1 MHFLQVQCH
10 INVNVHVYS
19 TTEVSG
25 QYNYAPIVCYGQI
38 SSWENSVHFLELMT
52 NTTIFSIVGS
62 NKYPL
67 QMGGQRQHGMRS
79 SPNTTRQCES
89 NLMPFDPESNTPST
103 LPNASIINPRLPS
116 TVTVLLNQNI
126 TNRKQYFSH
135 SPTLYS
141 QITGKYASVESKIFP
156 HILLLCSIS
165 YSCFNGLTI
174 NQHFI
179 KPLQGEKCTSYLS
192 VVDLS
197 IVLPRVFFFAAL
209 CGRTNLRLRSRAR
222 TPTKL
227 LRSTF

>member
-1 MHFLQVQCH
+1 MKELILLKKCVRMKTFLIMYKCIKCIQ
-10 INVNVHVYS
+10 
-19 TTEVSG
+19 
-25 QYNYAPIVCYGQI
+25 
-38 SSWENSVHFLELMT
+38 
-52 NTTIFSIVGS
+52 
-62 NKYPL
+62 
-67 QMGGQRQHGMRS
+67 
-79 SPNTTRQCES
+79 
-89 NLMPFDPESNTPST
+89 D
-103 LPNASIINPRLPS
+103 
-116 TVTVLLNQNI
+116 
-126 TNRKQYFSH
+126 

-141 QITGKYASVESKIFP
+141 QITGEYASVGSKIFP

-192 VVDLS
+192 AVDLS

>member
-1 MHFLQVQCH
+1 MLEKLKLIHIFLPLLDPNSLCKYLL
-10 INVNVHVYS
+10 NS
-19 TTEVSG
+19 TTSSLTALGARNLVKS
-25 QYNYAPIVCYGQI
+25 YN
-38 SSWENSVHFLELMT
+38 WLSV
-52 NTTIFSIVGS
+52 
-62 NKYPL
+62 K
-67 QMGGQRQHGMRS
+67 
-79 SPNTTRQCES
+79 CE
-89 NLMPFDPESNTPST
+89 
-103 LPNASIINPRLPS
+103 
-116 TVTVLLNQNI
+116 VLLLWLSLISTNNQ
-126 TNRKQYFSH
+126 Y

-165 YSCFNGLTI
+165 YSSFNGLTI

-209 CGRTNLRLRSRAR
+209 CGRTNLRSRSRAR

>member
-1 MHFLQVQCH
+1 MPWGE
-10 INVNVHVYS
+10 Y
-19 TTEVSG
+19 
-25 QYNYAPIVCYGQI
+25 YNYRATAGTVAANSGVSTLGFKLWPCIY
-38 SSWENSVHFLELMT
+38 NSVTVKACSSFIDFELLPTTPLLVKFT
-52 NTTIFSIVGS
+52 N
-62 NKYPL
+62 
-67 QMGGQRQHGMRS
+67 
-79 SPNTTRQCES
+79 
-89 NLMPFDPESNTPST
+89 
-103 LPNASIINPRLPS
+103 IN
-116 TVTVLLNQNI
+116 
-126 TNRKQYFSH
+126 

-179 KPLQGEKCTSYLS
+179 KPLQGEKCTSYLY

-209 CGRTNLRLRSRAR
+209 CGCTNLRLRSRAR

>member
-1 MHFLQVQCH
+1 MLMSSLLSQGLKC
-10 INVNVHVYS
+10 S
-19 TTEVSG
+19 TCIQSL
-25 QYNYAPIVCYGQI
+25 
-38 SSWENSVHFLELMT
+38 SSLYL
-52 NTTIFSIVGS
+52 
-62 NKYPL
+62 
-67 QMGGQRQHGMRS
+67 
-79 SPNTTRQCES
+79 
-89 NLMPFDPESNTPST
+89 
-103 LPNASIINPRLPS
+103 
-116 TVTVLLNQNI
+116 LLNKLGVEHSSKWVLTVWKVLHI
-126 TNRKQYFSH
+126 THRWGFAVNLKCISH
-135 SPTLYS
+135 TSPTLYS
-141 QITGKYASVESKIFP
+141 QIAGKYASVESKIFP

-209 CGRTNLRLRSRAR
+209 CGRTNLRLRSHAR

>member
-1 MHFLQVQCH
+1 MDNGVFAQCQK
-10 INVNVHVYS
+10 ICSQSS
-19 TTEVSG
+19 TNISHTMKL
-25 QYNYAPIVCYGQI
+25 AKMK
-38 SSWENSVHFLELMT
+38 SSWTWTSNQADSL
-52 NTTIFSIVGS
+52 NT
-62 NKYPL
+62 
-67 QMGGQRQHGMRS
+67 H
-79 SPNTTRQCES
+79 
-89 NLMPFDPESNTPST
+89 
-103 LPNASIINPRLPS
+103 
-116 TVTVLLNQNI
+116 NI
-126 TNRKQYFSH
+126 RN

-209 CGRTNLRLRSRAR
+209 CGRTNLRLCSRAR

>member
-1 MHFLQVQCH
+1 MQKTYICLNSEQLLSLLVSRLYH
-10 INVNVHVYS
+10 I
-19 TTEVSG
+19 
-25 QYNYAPIVCYGQI
+25 
-38 SSWENSVHFLELMT
+38 
-52 NTTIFSIVGS
+52 TI
-62 NKYPL
+62 
-67 QMGGQRQHGMRS
+67 
-79 SPNTTRQCES
+79 
-89 NLMPFDPESNTPST
+89 
-103 LPNASIINPRLPS
+103 
-116 TVTVLLNQNI
+116 
-126 TNRKQYFSH
+126 

-141 QITGKYASVESKIFP
+141 QKTGKYASVESKIFP

-165 YSCFNGLTI
+165 YSCFNGVSI

-222 TPTKL
+222 TPTKP

>member
-1 MHFLQVQCH
+1 MLPCRRRGLQCYHVDVAGYNVCDYNPQQLQTKLFTSMH
-10 INVNVHVYS
+10 IVN
-19 TTEVSG
+19 
-25 QYNYAPIVCYGQI
+25 
-38 SSWENSVHFLELMT
+38 
-52 NTTIFSIVGS
+52 
-62 NKYPL
+62 
-67 QMGGQRQHGMRS
+67 
-79 SPNTTRQCES
+79 
-89 NLMPFDPESNTPST
+89 
-103 LPNASIINPRLPS
+103 
-116 TVTVLLNQNI
+116 
-126 TNRKQYFSH
+126 

-156 HILLLCSIS
+156 HILLLCPIS

-197 IVLPRVFFFAAL
+197 IVLHRVFFFAAL

-227 LRSTF
+227 LRPMF

>member
-1 MHFLQVQCH
+1 MCAHGCKLGSEEDTVA
-10 INVNVHVYS
+10 
-19 TTEVSG
+19 G
-25 QYNYAPIVCYGQI
+25 QKYPT
-38 SSWENSVHFLELMT
+38 VHF
-52 NTTIFSIVGS
+52 
-62 NKYPL
+62 
-67 QMGGQRQHGMRS
+67 
-79 SPNTTRQCES
+79 
-89 NLMPFDPESNTPST
+89 
-103 LPNASIINPRLPS
+103 
-116 TVTVLLNQNI
+116 VLCI
-126 TNRKQYFSH
+126 YD

-141 QITGKYASVESKIFP
+141 QITGKYDSVESKIFP

-197 IVLPRVFFFAAL
+197 IVLLPVFFFAAL

>member
-1 MHFLQVQCH
+1 MPEIAV
-10 INVNVHVYS
+10 
-19 TTEVSG
+19 TEEGVFK
-25 QYNYAPIVCYGQI
+25 Q
-38 SSWENSVHFLELMT
+38 L
-52 NTTIFSIVGS
+52 
-62 NKYPL
+62 
-67 QMGGQRQHGMRS
+67 
-79 SPNTTRQCES
+79 
-89 NLMPFDPESNTPST
+89 ST
-103 LPNASIINPRLPS
+103 LQENKASGPDKIPSSILKAAAKPSSRCFTLLYNSSLKSGSLPHDWC
-116 TVTVLLNQNI
+116 TANI
-126 TNRKQYFSH
+126 TPIFKKGERFKPSSYRPVSLTCICSKVIEHIIVSQLLDHFDN

-156 HILLLCSIS
+156 HILLLCSIC

>member
-1 MHFLQVQCH
+1 MSC
-10 INVNVHVYS
+10 
-19 TTEVSG
+19 
-25 QYNYAPIVCYGQI
+25 
-38 SSWENSVHFLELMT
+38 MT
-52 NTTIFSIVGS
+52 ILFF
-62 NKYPL
+62 
-67 QMGGQRQHGMRS
+67 
-79 SPNTTRQCES
+79 S
-89 NLMPFDPESNTPST
+89 NLQIAGSDIRSHIKWAVSMVF
-103 LPNASIINPRLPS
+103 AYGHF
-116 TVTVLLNQNI
+116 NI
-126 TNRKQYFSH
+126 PQGCEWVYMDY

-141 QITGKYASVESKIFP
+141 QITGKYASVGSKIFP

-209 CGRTNLRLRSRAR
+209 CGHTNLRLRSRAR

>member
-1 MHFLQVQCH
+1 MSLIQAYFIQLDKEIRWLYVSLIQPYYIQST
-10 INVNVHVYS
+10 IYVHNIF
-19 TTEVSG
+19 G
-25 QYNYAPIVCYGQI
+25 QEMKI
-38 SSWENSVHFLELMT
+38 
-52 NTTIFSIVGS
+52 
-62 NKYPL
+62 PL
-67 QMGGQRQHGMRS
+67 
-79 SPNTTRQCES
+79 
-89 NLMPFDPESNTPST
+89 
-103 LPNASIINPRLPS
+103 
-116 TVTVLLNQNI
+116 
-126 TNRKQYFSH
+126 Y

-141 QITGKYASVESKIFP
+141 KITGEYASLGSKIFP

-165 YSCFNGLTI
+165 YSCDNGLTI

>member
-1 MHFLQVQCH
+1 MQSSCTVSIKRTYIVNKLKQSYPDDFQAVFVIIRGTTAEMSSKSIHNFLSIVPNGQ
-10 INVNVHVYS
+10 
-19 TTEVSG
+19 TDTDSG
-25 QYNYAPIVCYGQI
+25 ENI
-38 SSWENSVHFLELMT
+38 SSLMDLNID
-52 NTTIFSIVGS
+52 NTEAYKCTI
-62 NKYPL
+62 Y
-67 QMGGQRQHGMRS
+67 
-79 SPNTTRQCES
+79 
-89 NLMPFDPESNTPST
+89 
-103 LPNASIINPRLPS
+103 
-116 TVTVLLNQNI
+116 
-126 TNRKQYFSH
+126 

-192 VVDLS
+192 VEDLS

>member
-1 MHFLQVQCH
+1 MCSRIMQLKWIIFPYKVLYLFRIIFVLANGDNLQVDM
-10 INVNVHVYS
+10 I
-19 TTEVSG
+19 
-25 QYNYAPIVCYGQI
+25 
-38 SSWENSVHFLELMT
+38 
-52 NTTIFSIVGS
+52 
-62 NKYPL
+62 
-67 QMGGQRQHGMRS
+67 
-79 SPNTTRQCES
+79 
-89 NLMPFDPESNTPST
+89 
-103 LPNASIINPRLPS
+103 
-116 TVTVLLNQNI
+116 
-126 TNRKQYFSH
+126 H

-141 QITGKYASVESKIFP
+141 QITGKYVSVESKIFP

-197 IVLPRVFFFAAL
+197 IVVPRVFFFAAL
-209 CGRTNLRLRSRAR
+209 CGRTNLRLRSLAR

>member
-1 MHFLQVQCH
+1 MIQGWT
-10 INVNVHVYS
+10 INILV
-19 TTEVSG
+19 
-25 QYNYAPIVCYGQI
+25 
-38 SSWENSVHFLELMT
+38 
-52 NTTIFSIVGS
+52 
-62 NKYPL
+62 
-67 QMGGQRQHGMRS
+67 MRS
-79 SPNTTRQCES
+79 CGRTEKSKNGQKRHRTK
-89 NLMPFDPESNTPST
+89 
-103 LPNASIINPRLPS
+103 A
-116 TVTVLLNQNI
+116 
-126 TNRKQYFSH
+126 RKDKTH

-197 IVLPRVFFFAAL
+197 IVLPRVFFFGAL
-209 CGRTNLRLRSRAR
+209 CGCTNLRLRSRAR

>member
-1 MHFLQVQCH
+1 MPYYIYICLSNRDGYLTEKNYEAAWQRKIISGVAQSCLHIYMTCALFLPGEMRLLKWCLSYYRIGTGLFSAQPQGH
-10 INVNVHVYS
+10 YS
-19 TTEVSG
+19 EN
-25 QYNYAPIVCYGQI
+25 QY
-38 SSWENSVHFLELMT
+38 
-52 NTTIFSIVGS
+52 
-62 NKYPL
+62 
-67 QMGGQRQHGMRS
+67 
-79 SPNTTRQCES
+79 
-89 NLMPFDPESNTPST
+89 
-103 LPNASIINPRLPS
+103 
-116 TVTVLLNQNI
+116 
-126 TNRKQYFSH
+126 

-141 QITGKYASVESKIFP
+141 QITGKYASVGSKIFP

-197 IVLPRVFFFAAL
+197 IVFPRVFFFAAL

>member
-1 MHFLQVQCH
+1 MLCKLVYATKSHSKPQSNTLTKFHQYQSLFKVGYTTSEVQSH
-10 INVNVHVYS
+10 ALLLVNTQYLPCDKGKLYS
-19 TTEVSG
+19 
-25 QYNYAPIVCYGQI
+25 P
-38 SSWENSVHFLELMT
+38 
-52 NTTIFSIVGS
+52 
-62 NKYPL
+62 
-67 QMGGQRQHGMRS
+67 
-79 SPNTTRQCES
+79 PNT
-89 NLMPFDPESNTPST
+89 
-103 LPNASIINPRLPS
+103 
-116 TVTVLLNQNI
+116 QN
-126 TNRKQYFSH
+126 

-156 HILLLCSIS
+156 HILLLCSIF

-209 CGRTNLRLRSRAR
+209 CRRTNLRLRSRAR
-222 TPTKL
+222 TSTKL

>member
-1 MHFLQVQCH
+1 MNLK
-10 INVNVHVYS
+10 IPLDI
-19 TTEVSG
+19 
-25 QYNYAPIVCYGQI
+25 QY
-38 SSWENSVHFLELMT
+38 
-52 NTTIFSIVGS
+52 
-62 NKYPL
+62 
-67 QMGGQRQHGMRS
+67 
-79 SPNTTRQCES
+79 
-89 NLMPFDPESNTPST
+89 
-103 LPNASIINPRLPS
+103 
-116 TVTVLLNQNI
+116 
-126 TNRKQYFSH
+126 

-141 QITGKYASVESKIFP
+141 QITGKYASVGSKIFP

-227 LRSTF
+227 LRSTFLVVVYNKTWENRVMLSLHGQLVLDIRPRC

>member
-1 MHFLQVQCH
+1 MAHL
-10 INVNVHVYS
+10 
-19 TTEVSG
+19 
-25 QYNYAPIVCYGQI
+25 
-38 SSWENSVHFLELMT
+38 
-52 NTTIFSIVGS
+52 
-62 NKYPL
+62 NK
-67 QMGGQRQHGMRS
+67 HG
-79 SPNTTRQCES
+79 
-89 NLMPFDPESNTPST
+89 
-103 LPNASIINPRLPS
+103 
-116 TVTVLLNQNI
+116 
-126 TNRKQYFSH
+126 TNRLCRLVRNCSRIKKLRIQARNRTHILIVLQTFDCKWTNKIYFYHVPAVSHLATSDSSTRPSMSLQQRYNILDFTHIHQH

-141 QITGKYASVESKIFP
+141 KITGEYASLGSKIFP

-165 YSCFNGLTI
+165 YSCDNGLTI

-197 IVLPRVFFFAAL
+197 IVLPRVFFFTAL

>member
-1 MHFLQVQCH
+1 MIWITLYSFHWGTCY
-10 INVNVHVYS
+10 IKMIKIVYS
-19 TTEVSG
+19 ITCH
-25 QYNYAPIVCYGQI
+25 QLNQI
-38 SSWENSVHFLELMT
+38 SV
-52 NTTIFSIVGS
+52 
-62 NKYPL
+62 L
-67 QMGGQRQHGMRS
+67 QDKKKVF
-79 SPNTTRQCES
+79 N
-89 NLMPFDPESNTPST
+89 
-103 LPNASIINPRLPS
+103 
-116 TVTVLLNQNI
+116 LLNIMN
-126 TNRKQYFSH
+126 

-179 KPLQGEKCTSYLS
+179 KLLQGEKCTSYLS

>member
-1 MHFLQVQCH
+1 MLLFLSLRQIVTLDRCVQYM
-10 INVNVHVYS
+10 ISLVHCVIL
-19 TTEVSG
+19 G
-25 QYNYAPIVCYGQI
+25 LC
-38 SSWENSVHFLELMT
+38 FFELL
-52 NTTIFSIVGS
+52 SQAGS
-62 NKYPL
+62 YL
-67 QMGGQRQHGMRS
+67 
-79 SPNTTRQCES
+79 
-89 NLMPFDPESNTPST
+89 T
-103 LPNASIINPRLPS
+103 LDI
-116 TVTVLLNQNI
+116 
-126 TNRKQYFSH
+126 SH

-197 IVLPRVFFFAAL
+197 IVLPHVFFFAAL
-209 CGRTNLRLRSRAR
+209 YGRTNLWLRSRAR

>member
-1 MHFLQVQCH
+1 MYIYFVYLPLFESCLMKSSNMEPLD
-10 INVNVHVYS
+10 ILNVHI
-19 TTEVSG
+19 T
-25 QYNYAPIVCYGQI
+25 QLA
-38 SSWENSVHFLELMT
+38 L
-52 NTTIFSIVGS
+52 
-62 NKYPL
+62 L
-67 QMGGQRQHGMRS
+67 QTDT
-79 SPNTTRQCES
+79 PN
-89 NLMPFDPESNTPST
+89 
-103 LPNASIINPRLPS
+103 
-116 TVTVLLNQNI
+116 
-126 TNRKQYFSH
+126 

-222 TPTKL
+222 MPKKL

>member
-1 MHFLQVQCH
+1 MLASYQIHILTQVWMIQCF
-10 INVNVHVYS
+10 
-19 TTEVSG
+19 
-25 QYNYAPIVCYGQI
+25 QK
-38 SSWENSVHFLELMT
+38 LELSKNFDRVWCERQAIWAT
-52 NTTIFSIVGS
+52 LIIGEGQCTKRCCSIFCLS
-62 NKYPL
+62 KRP
-67 QMGGQRQHGMRS
+67 HF
-79 SPNTTRQCES
+79 PC
-89 NLMPFDPESNTPST
+89 
-103 LPNASIINPRLPS
+103 
-116 TVTVLLNQNI
+116 
-126 TNRKQYFSH
+126 RKNNNN

>member
-1 MHFLQVQCH
+1 MTFISPFARVIQC
-10 INVNVHVYS
+10 NATCNKAYC
-19 TTEVSG
+19 TQQT
-25 QYNYAPIVCYGQI
+25 QLLAR
-38 SSWENSVHFLELMT
+38 EN
-52 NTTIFSIVGS
+52 
-62 NKYPL
+62 
-67 QMGGQRQHGMRS
+67 
-79 SPNTTRQCES
+79 
-89 NLMPFDPESNTPST
+89 
-103 LPNASIINPRLPS
+103 IIN
-116 TVTVLLNQNI
+116 
-126 TNRKQYFSH
+126 

-141 QITGKYASVESKIFP
+141 KITGEYASLRSKIFP

-165 YSCFNGLTI
+165 YSCDNGLTI

-209 CGRTNLRLRSRAR
+209 CGRTNLRLRARAR

>member
-1 MHFLQVQCH
+1 M
-10 INVNVHVYS
+10 IY
-19 TTEVSG
+19 
-25 QYNYAPIVCYGQI
+25 
-38 SSWENSVHFLELMT
+38 
-52 NTTIFSIVGS
+52 
-62 NKYPL
+62 
-67 QMGGQRQHGMRS
+67 
-79 SPNTTRQCES
+79 
-89 NLMPFDPESNTPST
+89 
-103 LPNASIINPRLPS
+103 
-116 TVTVLLNQNI
+116 
-126 TNRKQYFSH
+126 

-156 HILLLCSIS
+156 HIRLLCSIS

-179 KPLQGEKCTSYLS
+179 KPLQGEKCASYLS

-227 LRSTF
+227 LRSTFSGCLQ